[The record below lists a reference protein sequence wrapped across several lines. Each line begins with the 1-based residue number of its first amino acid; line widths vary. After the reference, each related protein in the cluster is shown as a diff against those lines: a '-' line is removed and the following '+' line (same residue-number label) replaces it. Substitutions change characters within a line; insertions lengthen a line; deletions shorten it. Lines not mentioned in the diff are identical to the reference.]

1 MVFVTLRVLSAARAF
16 HVKGTVSGFPAS
28 KSFSMEPNLKQEL
41 MSASA
46 LESVAYMVSGNAGLD
61 SMSTILFKRCGFS
74 LYRAQSLAITHYDQ
88 PCMFALFKNSTDNS
102 FVCLQALVK

>member
-16 HVKGTVSGFPAS
+16 HVKGTVSGFSAS

-41 MSASA
+41 MSVSA

-61 SMSTILFKRCGFS
+61 SMSTILLKRCRFS
-74 LYRAQSLAITHYDQ
+74 LYRAQSLAITH
-88 PCMFALFKNSTDNS
+88 STINHACLLS
-102 FVCLQALVK
+102 LKIQLTTLSCVCRLS